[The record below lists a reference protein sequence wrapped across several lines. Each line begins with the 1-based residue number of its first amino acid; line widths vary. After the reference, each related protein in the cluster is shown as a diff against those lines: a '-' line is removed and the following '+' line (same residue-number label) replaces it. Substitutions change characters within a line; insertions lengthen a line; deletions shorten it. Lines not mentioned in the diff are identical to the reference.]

1 MCTSGTNPCILKQWY
16 ISFLFQLPRMN
27 IVDWKPGS
35 LGIPTFHCKRCM
47 NNWLR
52 KGDLPKD
59 CCEPED
65 ITEGPAMCITFTD
78 QASSEMMIV
87 GGIVGEDGK
96 PVRIKVGGAESI
108 RKLLKRKAKERHMR
122 KQRRARKKREECK
135 RSTKGDIPKDGETE
149 ESNGEVEYE
158 FDSDCSSSSSEEEVL
173 NLPKLFQKYILKKAG
188 RKHRYKRN
196 TGRDSE
202 LASGEESSLA
212 FITSSF
218 SSASWDSS
226 GMSHVSSTEH
236 DHHDKKYNATVMQ
249 RRHRSK
255 GNSKK
260 EAKSSCDGEGSACS
274 SEDDIDSTC
283 SSPRP
288 FTRRKT
294 KPKLSREDRTKCSSK
309 RHAPQVSRVDNQST
323 SAKSGKRKNQSKIRH
338 GNYDDETHMPNIDH
352 SRGTSN
358 HQNGQLTSGADGI
371 VDINHKTHYNSA
383 NSGGFQLPS
392 ITDASSHSTVT
403 RKQRRTFG
411 GSLHLPQLSQAS
423 MQQRTQDQLV
433 SDSHVQLHSRRQST
447 LCHDITNMREN
458 GNNITKGSKLV
469 SNFMT
474 TSTSHFS
481 MENATCD
488 QLLNPAQ
495 QRRGSQINPNY
506 ASVSPGKSPQAN
518 STGLTKI
525 ATVREDVHI
534 AAGSQH
540 KGRLKQVRKKKKS
553 QMAHKETPHIRS
565 SDVGGEEA
573 TTHITLPLNAATAD
587 KVHVDT
593 QLELQKHRGPTSTDD
608 GHAKRI
614 GQKIIKKT
622 RKSTNPQSQASVNHN
637 SKDLGYLME
646 KADVDAGFRLP
657 KGSATSDR
665 RNSLRTIC
673 SNDEMSSSDSRM
685 IPSSAKTST
694 TGLLSGRPGT
704 ARQIEHSIFMPPTG
718 SSPRP
723 NSTKFGDAELYS
735 GLGTKFTRGTSAAYQ
750 KLPLALV
757 QNCLVEMPAKEQFM
771 VGKTTV
777 LPPITEANTGG
788 DNSCLPI
795 STSQAP
801 CHKMET
807 DSGLEVSTE
816 EECSDDEELL
826 PIAELKPISALSF
839 TSAYAYSFFSMAV
852 HHRKVYNITRKKA
865 LEPVRLGRSRL
876 LRKKN

>member
-1 MCTSGTNPCILKQWY
+1 
-16 ISFLFQLPRMN
+16 MN

-87 GGIVGEDGK
+87 DGIVGEDGK
-96 PVRIKVGGAESI
+96 PVRIKVGDAESI
-108 RKLLKRKAKERHMR
+108 RKLLKRKAKERHKR
-122 KQRRARKKREECK
+122 KQRRTRKKREECK
-135 RSTKGDIPKDGETE
+135 RSMKGDIPRDGETE

-158 FDSDCSSSSSEEEVL
+158 FDSDCSGSSSEGEVL
-173 NLPKLFQKYILKKAG
+173 KLPKLFQKYILKKAG
-188 RKHRYKRN
+188 WKHRYKRN
-196 TGRDSE
+196 AGRDSE
-202 LASGEESSLA
+202 LASGEESSHA

-218 SSASWDSS
+218 SSASWNSS
-226 GMSHVSSTEH
+226 DMSHVSSTEH
-236 DHHDKKYNATVMQ
+236 DHHDKKHNATIIEKQ

-255 GNSKK
+255 GNSKN
-260 EAKSSCDGEGSACS
+260 EAKNSSDEEGSACS

-283 SSPRP
+283 SSPRL
-288 FTRRKT
+288 FTKRKT
-294 KPKLSREDRTKCSSK
+294 KSKLSREDRTKCSSK
-309 RHAPQVSRVDNQST
+309 RHAPQVSRVENQST

-338 GNYDDETHMPNIDH
+338 GNYHDETHMPDIDH
-352 SRGTSN
+352 SRGTLSS
-358 HQNGQLTSGADGI
+358 HQNGQLTNGADDI

-392 ITDASSHSTVT
+392 ITDARSHSTVT

-411 GSLHLPQLSQAS
+411 DSLHLPQLSQAS

-447 LCHDITNMREN
+447 LCHDVTNMREN
-458 GNNITKGSKLV
+458 GNKLV
-469 SNFMT
+469 SNSMN

-534 AAGSQH
+534 AAGSQR
-540 KGRLKQVRKKKKS
+540 KGRLKQVRRKKS
-553 QMAHKETPHIRS
+553 QMAHKETPQIHS
-565 SDVGGEEA
+565 SDVVGEGT

-608 GHAKRI
+608 SHAKRI
-614 GQKIIKKT
+614 GRKIIKKT
-622 RKSTNPQSQASVNHN
+622 RKSTDPQAQASVNHN
-637 SKDLGYLME
+637 SKNLGYLME

-665 RNSLRTIC
+665 RNSLRTIY
-673 SNDEMSSSDSRM
+673 SNDEMSSNDSRM

-694 TGLLSGRPGT
+694 TGLLSGRPST
-704 ARQIEHSIFMPPTG
+704 ARRIEHSIFMPPTG

-750 KLPLALV
+750 KLPLAPV
-757 QNCLVEMPAKEQFM
+757 QKCLVEMPAKEQFM

-801 CHKMET
+801 CQKMEI
-807 DSGLEVSTE
+807 DSGLEVLTE

-839 TSAYAYSFFSMAV
+839 TSAYAYSFFSMAA
-852 HHRKVYNITRKKA
+852 HHRNMYNITRKKA